1 MKFNIWNISQTPPE
15 TFRIEGFSPLVSA
28 VLQARGTGS
37 QVLSVNPDMNLLGSP
52 EQLMDIGK
60 GTARVSRAI
69 ESGERTAIY
78 GDYDV
83 DGITATCLMASYLI
97 SRGLEPEI
105 YIPERLEEGYGLS
118 KESLDYLHSQ
128 DVTLIITVDCGIAAA
143 GETEYARKLGIDI
156 VITDHHECQE
166 KLPEAVAVIDPK
178 RDGSL
183 YPYKDLSGVG
193 VAFKFVCALE
203 GEGCEQTLL
212 EEYGDLVALG
222 TVADMMPLTGEN
234 HLMVK
239 TGLRLMNMC
248 PRPGISALL
257 KDAGIKEGE
266 LTAQDISFALAP
278 RLNAAGRMGSA
289 VLAFE
294 LLGQDD
300 RDRAGFL
307 AFQLGSLN
315 KLRQSTENRIM
326 SEAIKMLDDA
336 GYEDGPIILVSENW
350 HRGVVGIVA
359 AKLMR
364 MYRVPVAL
372 ISAQS
377 GIGKGSGRSVPG
389 FNIFKALCHCS
400 DCLMDFGGHEL
411 AVGFTVSGDKTEDL
425 KAQLFKYYSENPPNK
440 EANSLLI
447 DFSLNNPELI
457 SMNNIQSLDVL
468 EPFGMGNPCP
478 VLCIEN
484 AVLDKTIPLS
494 GGKHLKLIINKWG
507 SEFECVFFSA
517 TSDQLG
523 VKDGDLLDIA
533 FTPQINTFHGR
544 TNVQLLVSDVR
555 PAQSAISAEKS
566 NVGAS
571 IKLAVS
577 PPPPMSSCPDR
588 DDFARLYR
596 YLTGKSDRQ
605 ISGKRT
611 RVLSELESGIGLGN
625 AAKCYIVLKV
635 MDELGLLSLT
645 EDGENISAFLY
656 PNPKKVDLGSSEIL
670 RSLRQ
675 R

>member
-1 MKFNIWNISQTPPE
+1 MKFSIWNISPKPPE

-28 VLQARGTGS
+28 VLQARGAGKH
-37 QVLSVNPDMNLLGSP
+37 VISVSPDMNLLEPP
-52 EQLMDIGK
+52 ELLMDISK
-60 GTARVSRAI
+60 GAARVSQAI
-69 ESGERTAIY
+69 ENGEQAAVY

-83 DGITATCLMASYLI
+83 DGITATCLVASYLR

-128 DVTLIITVDCGIAAA
+128 GVTLIITVDCGVAAVSEA
-143 GETEYARKLGIDI
+143 EYAHKLGIDL

-178 RDGSL
+178 KDGDP

-193 VAFKFVCALE
+193 VAFKFICALE
-203 GEGCEQTLL
+203 GGECQQRLL
-212 EEYGDLVALG
+212 EEYGDLVSLG

-239 TGLRLMNMC
+239 TGLRLMNTR

-257 KDAGIKEGE
+257 KDAGIKEGA

-289 VLAFE
+289 ILAFE
-294 LLGQDD
+294 LLSQDD
-300 RDRAGFL
+300 HDRAAFL

-326 SEAIKMLDDA
+326 SEAIKMLEDT
-336 GYEDGPIILVSENW
+336 GYKDGPIILVSENW

-364 MYRVPVAL
+364 MYCVPVAL
-372 ISAQS
+372 ISVES
-377 GIGKGSGRSVPG
+377 GIGKGSSRSVPG
-389 FNIFKALCHCS
+389 FSIFKALCHCR

-411 AVGFTVSGDKTEDL
+411 AAGFTVSGDKTEDL
-425 KAQLFKYYSENPPNK
+425 KVQLFKYYSKNPPNK
-440 EANSLLI
+440 EENSLLI
-447 DFSLNNPELI
+447 DFSLNSPELI
-457 SMNNIQSLDVL
+457 SMNNIQSLDIL
-468 EPFGMGNPCP
+468 EPFGTGNPCP

-484 AVLDKTIPLS
+484 TVLGKIIPLS
-494 GGKHLKLIINKWG
+494 GGKHLKLVINKWG
-507 SEFECVFFSA
+507 SEFECVFFST

-523 VKDGDLLDIA
+523 VKEGDLLDIA

-555 PAQSAISAEKS
+555 PAQPVIAAEKPT
-566 NVGAS
+566 VVAS
-571 IKLAVS
+571 MKFAALPA
-577 PPPPMSSCPDR
+577 SCPDR
-588 DDFARLYR
+588 DDFACLYR
-596 YLTGKSDRQ
+596 YLTGKGDRQ
-605 ISGKRT
+605 ISGKRVH
-611 RVLSELESGIGLGN
+611 VLSELESGIGRGS
-625 AAKCYIVLKV
+625 AAKYYMVLKV

-675 R
+675 G